1 MKGHTKWT
9 TKFLQPVLIG
19 IGLSAVI
26 TVAGLALVAMLIMN
40 QHMDPSSAKVAI
52 PAIHFSTMLG
62 GCFIGGKVCNENK
75 LGVCITIT
83 AVIYLLCF
91 AVTVLL
97 SGGIFQG
104 VIPCVL
110 SGIAGGALALWLA
123 SRTKKRSATHIRK
136 RRYR

>member
-19 IGLSAVI
+19 AGLSAVL

-40 QHMDPSSAKVAI
+40 QHMDPGSAKVVI
-52 PAIHFSTMLG
+52 PAIHFLTLLG
-62 GCFIGGKVCNENK
+62 GCFIGGRVCNENK
-75 LGVCITIT
+75 LGVCITIA

-97 SGGIFQG
+97 SGGMFQG
-104 VIPCVL
+104 VVPCVL
-110 SGIAGGALALWLA
+110 CGVAGGALALWLVT
-123 SRTKKRSATHIRK
+123 RTKRHSVTHIRK